1 MFRDP
6 TRAVSWGSVPVAAL
20 VLAWSLASL
29 AAAQSSSTGSFNTA
43 TGTGALISNTTGSS
57 NTATG
62 VNGLALNTTGSNNSS
77 TGVNAL
83 LSNTTGSNAT
93 AAGVNALF
101 SNTAGNN
108 NTAVG
113 VNALVFN
120 TTGANNTASGLN
132 VLFGNTTGTNNVAT
146 GLSALSSNTTGSNN
160 TASGTVALNN
170 NRTGSFNVGVG
181 FGADVA
187 AGNLINATAI
197 GSLAIVDASNKI
209 RLGNG
214 AVSVI
219 EGSVAFT
226 SNSDRTRKENF
237 QPVDGGE
244 VLAKIRGLTL
254 MSWNFIGHDPEKYRH
269 YGPMAQDFFAA
280 FGHDGVGQ
288 IGSETTI
295 NAGDL
300 TGILMIAVQ
309 ALEQRTAELALKAA
323 QIAALESQVEALRA
337 GQASLQA
344 VVTRLAAPEQGTR
357 GPMRATAPKG
367 AGGDIG
373 E

>member
-1 MFRDP
+1 MFRDASG
-6 TRAVSWGSVPVAAL
+6 AVWWWGIRVATFILAL
-20 VLAWSLASL
+20 SLASV

-62 VNGLALNTTGSNNSS
+62 VNGLALNTTGSNNSA
-77 TGVNAL
+77 TGVNSL
-83 LSNTTGSNAT
+83 LSNTTGANGT

-101 SNTAGNN
+101 SNTTGSN

-120 TTGANNTASGLN
+120 STGANNTASGLN

-146 GLSALSSNTTGSNN
+146 GLGAMSNNTTGSNN

-170 NRTGSFNVGVG
+170 NRTGSFNAAIG

-187 AGNLINATAI
+187 TGNLINATAI
-197 GSLAIVDASNKI
+197 GSLTIVDASNKI

-214 AVSVI
+214 AVAVI
-219 EGSVAFT
+219 EGSVPFT
-226 SNSDRTRKENF
+226 SNSDRTKKENF
-237 QPVDGGE
+237 QPVDGEE
-244 VLAKIRGLTL
+244 VLAKVRGLAVT
-254 MSWNFIGHDPEKYRH
+254 SWNFIGHDPEKYRH

-295 NAGDL
+295 NAGDMA
-300 TGILMIAVQ
+300 GILTIAVQ
-309 ALEQRTAELALKAA
+309 ALEKRTAELRLKAA
-323 QIAALESQVEALRA
+323 QMAVMESQIEDLKAR
-337 GQASLQA
+337 QASLQA
-344 VVTRLAAPEQGTR
+344 VMTRLEALEQGGR
-357 GPMRATAPKG
+357 GLIQATAEKG
-367 AGGDIG
+367 CGGETD